1 MVAVILLVISTV
13 ALGQFALYYSRAVM
27 AGVASSQPVSDRL
40 RLAAGIEA
48 TSIGP
53 TDFNA
58 VLSVNEMA
66 PGLHGPC
73 GPMRLVRTYY
83 ALVAGLGRVLPALAA
98 WSEQEMTLCSRYVAV
113 LVDQRLEQNL
123 ACAAEMRSV

>member
-1 MVAVILLVISTV
+1 MVAAILLVISTV

-27 AGVASSQPVSDRL
+27 AGVASQPVSDRL
-40 RLAAGIEA
+40 RMAAGIEA

-73 GPMRLVRTYY
+73 GPLRMVRAYYSVVERVGRL
-83 ALVAGLGRVLPALAA
+83 LPALAA
-98 WSEQEMTLCSRYVAV
+98 WSEREMTMCSRYVAV
-113 LVDQRLEQNL
+113 LVDQRLEQNV
-123 ACAAEMRSV
+123 ACAAEMRGV

>member
-27 AGVASSQPVSDRL
+27 AGVASLPVSDRL

-83 ALVAGLGRVLPALAA
+83 AVVAGLGRVVPALAA

-123 ACAAEMRSV
+123 ACAAELRGV